1 VLFLIL
7 FWLLIGPDTLAVKA
21 KQAKQAMA
29 AGDFNRAIEL
39 YSELDRAVP
48 GNVAIQQNLGLALYS
63 AGQYADAG
71 TVFEKVLQTDPNNRP
86 ALLFTGIGAN
96 RLNEPRR
103 AIPFLAKFLA
113 EAGENATARLEIGIS
128 YLAVAKQDFDWID
141 DHAPFSSEWF
151 ALMAR
156 FELEKNHYAK
166 AFQLFHKA
174 QSGSSATPGIHAG
187 LADIYR
193 RTGHPDWASIEDQR
207 ERKVVG
213 SADSEASRRY
223 LEAIGNQ
230 QNAAGALE
238 HLTRLPEG
246 PEVHELLGFAYRAQ
260 HRDTESAQ
268 EFHRA
273 LQLQPA
279 NFRLKKEWAVSL
291 WLSGDCSAA
300 ERAIKP
306 LLGTKPTSPQLSHVM
321 GDCLV
326 KDNEPEAALPLLTTV
341 LKRDPAF
348 FPAEAS
354 LGRAYMHLGR
364 YRDAI
369 PHLKKALV
377 LNDRLTLYQLAQ
389 AYKKIGEN
397 TEADRYLREFNRYQ
411 NSTNSFSHLSDNAE
425 IAAPR
430 PERAE
435 R

>member
-1 VLFLIL
+1 MLFLVL
-7 FWLLIGPDTLAVKA
+7 FWLAISPETLAVKA
-21 KQAKQAMA
+21 EQAKQAMA
-29 AGDFNRAIEL
+29 AGDFSRAIEF

-48 GNVAIQQNLGLALYS
+48 GNVAIEQNLGLALYS
-63 AGQYADAG
+63 AARYSDASK
-71 TVFEKVLQTDPNNRP
+71 VFEQVLQSDPNNQP
-86 ALLFTGIGAN
+86 ALLLTGISAN
-96 RLNEPRR
+96 RLDEPRR
-103 AIPFLAKFLA
+103 AVAFLAKFLA
-113 EAGENATARLEIGIS
+113 EAGENATARLEVGVS

-156 FELEKNHYAK
+156 FELEKEHYAK

-174 QSGSSATPGIHAG
+174 LSGSSAIPGIHAG
-187 LADIYR
+187 LAEIYR
-193 RTGHPDWASIEDQR
+193 RTGHPDWALIENER
-207 ERKVVG
+207 ERKVAG
-213 SADSEASRRY
+213 RANSEVSRRY

-230 QNAAGALE
+230 QRAAEALE
-238 HLTRLPEG
+238 HLEKLPEG
-246 PEVHELLGFAYRAQ
+246 FELHELLGFAYRAQ

-273 LQLQPA
+273 LEPQPA

-291 WLSGDCSAA
+291 WLSGDCQAA

-306 LLGTKPTSPQLSHVM
+306 LLGRNPNSTQLSHVM

-326 KDNEPEAALPLLTTV
+326 KDNEPQAALPLLRTV

-348 FPAEAS
+348 VPAEAS

-364 YRDAI
+364 YADAI

-389 AYKKIGEN
+389 AYKKTGDN
-397 TEADRYLREFNRYQ
+397 TEADRYLREFNRYR

-425 IAAPR
+425 LAAP
-430 PERAE
+430 
-435 R
+435 

>member
-1 VLFLIL
+1 VLFLVL
-7 FWLLIGPDTLAVKA
+7 FWLAIGPDTLAVNA
-21 KQAKQAMA
+21 EQAKQAMA
-29 AGDFNRAIEL
+29 AGDFIRAIEL

-48 GNVAIQQNLGLALYS
+48 GNVAIEQNLGLALYS
-63 AGQYADAG
+63 AARYAEAG
-71 TVFEKVLQTDPNNRP
+71 KVFEQVLQTDPDNQP
-86 ALLFTGIGAN
+86 ALLFTGISAN
-96 RLNEPRR
+96 RLDEPRR
-103 AIPFLAKFLA
+103 AIRFLAKFLA
-113 EAGENATARLEIGIS
+113 EAGENATARLEIGVS

-151 ALMAR
+151 GLMAR
-156 FELEKNHYAK
+156 FELEKEHYAK

-174 QSGSSATPGIHAG
+174 LSGSSATPGIHAG
-187 LADIYR
+187 LAEIYR
-193 RTGHPDWASIEDQR
+193 RIGHPDWASIEDER
-207 ERKVVG
+207 ERKVAG
-213 SADSEASRRY
+213 SADGEPSRRY

-230 QNAAGALE
+230 QRAAEALE
-238 HLTRLPEG
+238 HLEKLPEG

-273 LQLQPA
+273 LELQPT

-291 WLSGDCSAA
+291 WLSGDCSAT
-300 ERAIKP
+300 ESAIKP
-306 LLGTKPTSPQLSHVM
+306 LLAKNPNSTRLSHVM

-326 KDNEPEAALPLLTTV
+326 KDNKPQAALPLLTTV

-364 YRDAI
+364 YADAI

-389 AYKKIGEN
+389 AYKKTGEN

-411 NSTNSFSHLSDNAE
+411 NSTSSFSHLSDNAE
-425 IAAPR
+425 IAP
-430 PERAE
+430 P
-435 R
+435 